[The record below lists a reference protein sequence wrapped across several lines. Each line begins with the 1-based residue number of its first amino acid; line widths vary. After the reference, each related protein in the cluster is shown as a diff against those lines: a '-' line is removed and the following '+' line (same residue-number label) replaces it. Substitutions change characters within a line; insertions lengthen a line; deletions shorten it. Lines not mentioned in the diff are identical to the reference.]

1 MSTAA
6 QVLGYVMLGMISII
20 GLRFLFYFHS
30 FFFHW
35 GRYRRRRGVTDDE
48 IAALEELPFIKI
60 QITTRGSLGTSEVMT
75 RAIANVAALV
85 SERRA
90 LYDGLISIEVVTENE
105 GQKLELG
112 DLFDRLR
119 LDGHVIVVPKG
130 YETRNGTQMKARG
143 LHYMVELRRSGFNRK
158 PSQTFVVHY
167 DEESVMEPS
176 ELRKLIHYVATTR
189 TKVSEGPIHY
199 PLEYREVSP
208 LCRAME
214 ANRPIGCYECR
225 AVMERGVPLHLHGSN
240 LVIDEEFENDLGWDI
255 GLLDGQPFVAEDYV
269 FGVNAFIKE
278 GDSAFG
284 WHGSVML
291 EQPPFSVRSAFRQ
304 RYRWVFG
311 VLQGL
316 AMVNRMPEFR
326 KLSRRIRWSLIWGT
340 RFRVLT
346 FALGLPTGLV
356 TFLWLT
362 YLVSAVTVGIT
373 LVLLP
378 FPAMMWLIAC
388 AFLWINSVMI
398 GVWYNVYASPGLT
411 VRERWRESVRV
422 LTVTPLAGVLESSA
436 GAWAVAHWL
445 TAKREVSWV
454 PTPKT
459 KQADKLATAQSS
471 IRR

>member
-35 GRYRRRRGVTDDE
+35 TRYRRRREVTDDE
-48 IAALEELPFIKI
+48 IAAVEELPFIKI

-85 SERRA
+85 RERRA
-90 LYDGLISIEVVTENE
+90 LYDRLISIEVVTENE

-119 LDGHVIVVPKG
+119 LDGHVIVIPKG
-130 YETRNGTQMKARG
+130 YEARKGTQMKARG
-143 LHYMVELRRSGFNRK
+143 PHYMVGLRRSGFNRK

-199 PLEYREVSP
+199 PLEYTEVSP

-278 GDSAFG
+278 GPSAFG

-311 VLQGL
+311 VGASHGQPDARSPQAITADPLEPHLGYAVSGSYVRSWSSDGPGGVSL
-316 AMVNRMPEFR
+316 AD
-326 KLSRRIRWSLIWGT
+326 LSRFGGYGRHHTRIAAISGDDVVNCL
-340 RFRVLT
+340 RV
-346 FALGLPTGLV
+346 
-356 TFLWLT
+356 
-362 YLVSAVTVGIT
+362 
-373 LVLLP
+373 
-378 FPAMMWLIAC
+378 
-388 AFLWINSVMI
+388 
-398 GVWYNVYASPGLT
+398 
-411 VRERWRESVRV
+411 
-422 LTVTPLAGVLESSA
+422 PLD
-436 GAWAVAHWL
+436 
-445 TAKREVSWV
+445 
-454 PTPKT
+454 
-459 KQADKLATAQSS
+459 Q
-471 IRR
+471 